1 MPGFTLKGKI
11 QLDGS
16 QWKSGLNQAK
26 NQANRW
32 SSEVSSLIKGRL
44 AAAFG
49 VFGLIRGT
57 SASFARA
64 GEVRDRSRMLG
75 MDPEMY
81 QQVDFAAAQSG
92 ASIDDASKAIK
103 RLAEAQ
109 IDARRGSKG
118 LVEAFGRYGL
128 TVEHL
133 KKLKPDELFFL
144 LSEQVEKGV
153 NKVNQL
159 GDMQKLLGRSGGS
172 LIPAFELGFG
182 RVAQE
187 AKDSGVVISRE
198 DIMTLAAA
206 GDQLLTAG
214 RVLGKEG
221 AGIIAPIAESVN
233 TEQGRGLVKDAF
245 QSLKFLAKEDLRT
258 AKDVR
263 KALNDIVGLMKG
275 LL

>member
-1 MPGFTLKGKI
+1 M
-11 QLDGS
+11 
-16 QWKSGLNQAK
+16 
-26 NQANRW
+26 
-32 SSEVSSLIKGRL
+32 
-44 AAAFG
+44 
-49 VFGLIRGT
+49 
-57 SASFARA
+57 
-64 GEVRDRSRMLG
+64 
-75 MDPEMY
+75 
-81 QQVDFAAAQSG
+81 QSG
-92 ASIDDASKAIK
+92 GCSQLWLWA
-103 RLAEAQ
+103 
-109 IDARRGSKG
+109 G
-118 LVEAFGRYGL
+118 

-221 AGIIAPIAESVN
+221 AGNQYSSVKR
-233 TEQGRGLVKDAF
+233 GRR
-245 QSLKFLAKEDLRT
+245 LRYQ
-258 AKDVR
+258 V
-263 KALNDIVGLMKG
+263 
-275 LL
+275 